1 MNTANL
7 QLEGLYLS
15 IATIN
20 NALVAKGLLTREEID
35 HALRTAE
42 QIALGDD
49 RNVEDLSPSNREAVA
64 FSPRLLALA
73 NNMASDAETPPFSEL
88 AKMVGMTKSPA
99 NDQQ

>member
-15 IATIN
+15 IAAIN
-20 NALVAKGLLTREEID
+20 NALVQKGLLSREEID
-35 HALRTAE
+35 RALRSAE

-49 RNVEDLSPSNREAVA
+49 RTAEDLSPSNREAVA

-73 NNMASDAETPPFSEL
+73 NNMASETRTPPFSEL
-88 AKMVGMTKSPA
+88 AKMVGTTKSPA
-99 NDQQ
+99 NDRR